1 MAGQHARRSPSGSPA
16 WTLCPAKLNREA
28 GIPDVGDKT
37 AADRGTICHDLS
49 ARVLNGEDWV
59 LNAAAGKHA
68 LVEQDTGQVIYRGP
82 SKPEPSVY
90 EVDDDIIDS
99 ARRYVEFVRDL
110 AKGGELMIEQKV
122 EIGHIT
128 GEGRWVRD
136 GETISTDASDQY
148 AEALGATWMPAT
160 GTSDSVILFPDEICI
175 TDLKSG
181 REVVYAK
188 YAIDESVA
196 RITGKPVGSWM
207 PNPQLVMYAEG
218 ARNKYWM
225 WLEDIKRVRMIICQ
239 PPLDHVDEYVIDI
252 DEFMWWVEWIS
263 ERAKATLDPNAP
275 AIPGE
280 KQCKYCR
287 AAATC
292 SELADA
298 CMQEA
303 LDAFET
309 IGQDDIV
316 TAYKPREID
325 LQELPRV
332 YGLLDMIEDWCKK
345 IRGRMYL
352 ELAAGTLG
360 PGCGWKLVQGRKG
373 NRYFEDESVAQVA
386 MRDAGIKEHELWT
399 KKLIG
404 PAKAEDILGKK
415 SDAFAKLKPLI
426 RQDDGKFTVAP
437 EYDERP
443 AVESNK
449 DAADAFDDE
458 TAIGGAS
465 AGSDADD
472 LADYFN

>member
-28 GIPDVGDKT
+28 GIEDVGDKS

-49 ARVLNGEDWV
+49 ARVLQGEGDH
-59 LNAAAGKHA
+59 LIDTAAGKHA

-90 EVDDDIIDS
+90 EVDDDIVDS

-110 AKGGELMIEQKV
+110 AKGGELMVEQRVSIE
-122 EIGHIT
+122 HIT
-128 GEGRWVRD
+128 GE
-136 GETISTDASDQY
+136 E
-148 AEALGATWMPAT
+148 GAK
-160 GTSDSVILFPDEICI
+160 GTSDAVILYDEEICI
-175 TDLKSG
+175 ADLKSG

-188 YAIDESVA
+188 YAIDEAVA
-196 RITGKPVGSWM
+196 KITGKPVGSWM
-207 PNPQLVMYAEG
+207 PNPQLVMYGEG
-218 ARNKYWM
+218 ARNEFVLWM
-225 WLEDIKRVRMIICQ
+225 RGDLKRVRMIICQ
-239 PPLDHVDEYVIDI
+239 PPLDHVDEYVLDI

-263 ERAKATLDPNAP
+263 ARAKLTLDPNAP

-287 AAATC
+287 AASTC
-292 SELADA
+292 SELAQA
-298 CMQEA
+298 ALNEA
-303 LDAFET
+303 LTDFDPPTPRDVEL
-309 IGQDDIV
+309 QD
-316 TAYKPREID
+316 
-325 LQELPRV
+325 LPRV

-352 ELAAGTLG
+352 ELTSGTLG
-360 PGCGWKLVQGRKG
+360 AGCGWKLVQGRKG
-373 NRYFEDESVAQVA
+373 NRYFEDDNAAQVA
-386 MRDAGIKEHELWT
+386 MREAGIKEHEMWT

-415 SDAFAKLKPLI
+415 SEGFAKLKPLI
-426 RQDDGKFTVAP
+426 KQDDGKFTVAP

-449 DAADAFDDE
+449 DAADAFNDE
-458 TAIGGAS
+458 TAIGVAS
-465 AGSDADD
+465 AGEDADD
-472 LADYFN
+472 LAAYFN